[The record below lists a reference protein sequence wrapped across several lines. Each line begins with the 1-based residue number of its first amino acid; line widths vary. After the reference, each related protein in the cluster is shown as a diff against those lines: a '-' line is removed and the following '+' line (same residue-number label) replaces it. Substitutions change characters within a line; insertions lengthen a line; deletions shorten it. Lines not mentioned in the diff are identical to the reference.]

1 MPFHDLVEK
10 NRGLQLHKA
19 QKRRHLTLVGVAG
32 LLLLVSFILLL
43 LVAISLPI
51 VKSVYLL
58 SVTSGTVS
66 KIIPT
71 NVATQLRFGV
81 WGYCATGVLDVPSIF
96 TNHGECS
103 TPRLGYDV
111 DNDVLSLIGDPS
123 IIQIALKGLLFVLVL
138 HPICAVVN
146 FLTLA
151 FAVFSRQHCMAI
163 FALVLAIITAILTT
177 LAAVIDI
184 ALVAVAKNKVGSI
197 SEFSFTV
204 GWGNAPWM
212 TLVAAIFLWIVVV
225 LYSTML
231 CGCCGVSRQLWVR
244 YDETEKDARY

>member
-1 MPFHDLVEK
+1 MAFHDLVDQH
-10 NRGLQLHKA
+10 RGLQLHKA

-51 VKSVYLL
+51 VKSVFLL
-58 SVTSGTVS
+58 SVSAKSVS
-66 KIIPT
+66 HLIPT
-71 NVATQLRFGV
+71 NIATQLRFGV
-81 WGYCATGVLDVPSIF
+81 WGYCATGVLDVPSILS
-96 TNHGECS
+96 NHGECS
-103 TPRLGYDV
+103 KPMLGYNV

-123 IIQIALKGLLFVLVL
+123 IIKIALKGLLVILVL
-138 HPICAVVN
+138 HPICAVFN
-146 FLTLA
+146 FITLV

-163 FALVLAIITAILTT
+163 FTLVLAIFTAILST
-177 LAAVIDI
+177 LAAIIDI

-212 TLVAAIFLWIVVV
+212 TLVSAIFLWIVVV

-244 YDETEKDARY
+244 YDETEKGARY